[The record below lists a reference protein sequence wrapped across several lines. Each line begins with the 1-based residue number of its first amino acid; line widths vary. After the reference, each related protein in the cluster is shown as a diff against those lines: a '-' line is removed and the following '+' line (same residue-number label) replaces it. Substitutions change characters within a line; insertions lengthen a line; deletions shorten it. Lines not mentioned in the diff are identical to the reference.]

1 MDLGIAG
8 VTAITIICYVA
19 AEAVKATKIDTKW
32 LPVICGILG
41 GLLGA
46 LGMYV
51 MPDFPAEDVITA
63 AAIGIVSGL
72 ASTGANQV
80 YKQLKGGDNTGE
92 GK

>member
-1 MDLGIAG
+1 MDFGIAG

-46 LGMYV
+46 LGVYV

>member
-1 MDLGIAG
+1 MDFGIAG

-19 AEAVKATKIDTKW
+19 AEAVKATKLDTKW

-46 LGMYV
+46 LGVYV

>member
-19 AEAVKATKIDTKW
+19 AEAVKATKLDTKW

-80 YKQLKGGDNTGE
+80 YKQLKGGDATGE